1 MLIRLF
7 NTESPISVLIKFVRL
22 LQNHCVLIFIV
33 IIIFLFVC
41 AENAQGLLAH
51 PHEWVRLAAAQL
63 LGHMFSTLNTN
74 KVAVAVASIHHSVSR
89 NECGYF
95 YRESKQRLKSLVL
108 DLCAQLQPHEV
119 TAELV
124 EQVRYQQCL

>member
-7 NTESPISVLIKFVRL
+7 NTESPISVLLKFVRL
-22 LQNHCVLIFIV
+22 LQNHSILIFIV
-33 IIIFLFVC
+33 TIVFLFVC

-51 PHEWVRLAAAQL
+51 PHEWVHLAAAQL
-63 LGHMFSTLNTN
+63 LGHIFCSLNVN
-74 KVAVAVASIHHSVSR
+74 KVAVAVASGHHSVSR

-95 YRESKQRLKSLVL
+95 YHESKQRLKSLVL

-124 EQVRYQQCL
+124 EQVHYQQCL